1 MNAGLEDAELYD
13 GVLLLKVDALEEVC
27 VLPTLSHRELKNT
40 RVNVVLDDIVQLSV
54 AVEVGKMVAPQV
66 DEDCLHAA
74 RLGLN
79 VSDHLV
85 RAFKGLLRAIKGV
98 DDVTYVRVKVVHL
111 VRGLAELFT
120 ELLDEGDSLGETLE
134 LGCSDT
140 GQCLNSG
147 ARLHV
152 GTLLGGGLCLI

>member
-1 MNAGLEDAELYD
+1 MNARLEGAELYD
-13 GVLLLKVDALEEVC
+13 GVFLLKVDALEEVR

-40 RVNVVLDDIVQLSV
+40 RVDVVLDDIVQLSV
-54 AVEVGKMVAPQV
+54 AVEIGKMVAPHV

-85 RAFKGLLRAIKGV
+85 RAFKGLLRAFKGV

-120 ELLDEGDSLGETLE
+120 ELCVGRRLGGSTHHGEPSKVARFEASRFVEHVDSL
-134 LGCSDT
+134 
-140 GQCLNSG
+140 
-147 ARLHV
+147 V
-152 GTLLGGGLCLI
+152 